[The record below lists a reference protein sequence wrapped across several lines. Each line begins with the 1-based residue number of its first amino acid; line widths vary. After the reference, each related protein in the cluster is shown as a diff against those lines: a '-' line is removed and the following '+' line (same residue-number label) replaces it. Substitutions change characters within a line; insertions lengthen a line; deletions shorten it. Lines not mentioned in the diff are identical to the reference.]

1 MAKMSF
7 AQRVKQRAKEAEFSG
22 GSDTLKL
29 KDGVSFFKAKKGKNE
44 IMIIPFEMDVAKNA
58 DNVPVGDL
66 WFRFPIYKHFKIGP
80 EDKVVICPKTVG
92 KKCPICEH
100 RAALMAQGRPTDDVE
115 VRELAARKRE
125 LYYVVD
131 VQDKEKADQLQ
142 IFECSY
148 HNFGRK
154 LEEELREA
162 DDDSLAV
169 NFADPDDGAIVVV
182 RMAEET
188 LGKNKYLEA
197 TRFDFEARDKKE
209 NALVQELMKDATPFG
224 ELLTIMS
231 YKELKN
237 LFYDITED
245 EQAEDP
251 DEEEAPRR
259 PSKQAAKPRRE
270 PEPEDDEE
278 PEPEEEKP
286 VRSRKPAKQEDDE
299 EEEAPRSKVK
309 PSEDPDDEEDDEPA
323 PRKRKQVAVDD
334 VEEEPEEEAGPRRT
348 KQPAAKQEDKK
359 APKCPGKGNYGQD
372 CDSLDECEDC
382 PNWADCRDLTDEYE
396 QAAKQRKRGK

>member
-44 IMIIPFEMDVAKNA
+44 IIIIPFEMDVAKNA

-66 WFRFPIYKHFKIGP
+66 WFRLPIYKHFKIGP
-80 EDKVVICPKTVG
+80 EDKSVICPKTIG

-131 VQDKEKADQLQ
+131 VQDSEKANQLQ
-142 IFECSY
+142 VFECSY

-169 NFADPDDGAIVVV
+169 NFADPDDGAVVVV

-209 NALVQELMKDATPFG
+209 NALVQELMQDATPFG
-224 ELLTIMS
+224 EILTIMS

-237 LFYDITED
+237 LFYDISED

-251 DEEEAPRR
+251 EEEEAPRR
-259 PSKQAAKPRRE
+259 ASKQATKTRHESKEVDPD
-270 PEPEDDEE
+270 DDEDE
-278 PEPEEEKP
+278 QEEEKP

-299 EEEAPRSKVK
+299 E
-309 PSEDPDDEEDDEPA
+309 DEPAPA

-334 VEEEPEEEAGPRRT
+334 IEDEGEPEEEAPRRT
-348 KQPAAKQEDKK
+348 KQPASKQEDKK
-359 APKCPGKGNYGQD
+359 TPKCPGKGNYGQD
-372 CDSLDECEDC
+372 CDQLDECEDC
-382 PNWADCRDLTDEYE
+382 SQWADCRDLTDEHE
-396 QAAKQRKRGK
+396 QAAKRKRGK